1 MKREQRKTPLRGPL
15 ARLRRGFCRK
25 SPPSDRWYAR
35 VRTPDLYGPVVA
47 EELRYRAFTR
57 NAAFRLFCTMSQTR
71 FTRKPVVNDDL
82 SVDVLYHK
90 VWGARR
96 RRKRLTDT
104 GSIC

>member
-1 MKREQRKTPLRGPL
+1 MKKERRKTPLRGPL

-90 VWGARR
+90 VWGA
-96 RRKRLTDT
+96 K
-104 GSIC
+104 

>member
-57 NAAFRLFCTMSQTR
+57 NAAFRLFCTMSQT
-71 FTRKPVVNDDL
+71 
-82 SVDVLYHK
+82 
-90 VWGARR
+90 
-96 RRKRLTDT
+96 
-104 GSIC
+104 GSL